1 MRYSVQFI
9 ITGKYVRSCD
19 ELAFNSCHV
28 EIPALT
34 PWCFPAAIK
43 QSILFKDDKTTVK
56 GLLLAIDTEQIE
68 QPIVSVDIESAKIEL
83 CRTIFYRGDLR
94 CPKIEQSTSLAIK
107 KPQKDHL
114 GSFLHDIHI
123 YEQFLSFAALS
134 DVSASHIRLQD
145 DDLYQQLDDGRK
157 IYNKILLHYAR
168 KEHSKWNDKKIDFLF
183 GYDTIK
189 DKYPSIIKKWYL
201 ESDDIAPIRAH
212 LIESIKKKSSFSSVD
227 FLIVFQAIEGFM
239 IRFLYGDK
247 SSTKNKLTTLLH
259 DFDDIAKL
267 KCNEI
272 DVDAAVNSRHYYS
285 HFFKKSQKTKILDGA
300 ELFYLTRRLRNVL
313 ICCMLTFIDFSH
325 EDINKLLSQSTYKF
339 DI

>member
-1 MRYSVQFI
+1 MRYSVKYI
-9 ITGKYVRSCD
+9 ITGKYLRSCD
-19 ELAFNSCHV
+19 ELAFDSCHV

-34 PWCFPAAIK
+34 QWCFPEAI
-43 QSILFKDDKTTVK
+43 QQFKDDKTTVK
-56 GLLLAIDTEQIE
+56 ELLSTIYPKQTDL
-68 QPIVSVDIESAKIEL
+68 PIVSVDIEGTKIEL
-83 CRTIFYRGDLR
+83 RRIITYCWDLR
-94 CPKIEQSTSLAIK
+94 CIKTEQLTSLIIK
-107 KPQKDHL
+107 KPRKSNLD
-114 GSFLHDIHI
+114 SFLNDIHI
-123 YEQFLSFAALS
+123 YEHFLSFAVLS
-134 DVSASHIRLQD
+134 DVYVSNIWLQD
-145 DDLYQQLDDGRK
+145 DGLYRRWGDGGK
-157 IYNKILLHYAR
+157 ISLHYVQ
-168 KEHSKWNDKKIDFLF
+168 KGQLKWNDKKIDFLF
-183 GYDTIK
+183 EYDTIK

-201 ESDDIAPIRAH
+201 ESDDIAPIRTH

-259 DFDDIAKL
+259 DFYDIAKL

-272 DVDAAVNSRHYYS
+272 DIDAAVNSRHYYS
-285 HFFKKSQKTKILDGA
+285 HFFKKSKKTKILDGI
-300 ELFYLTRRLRNVL
+300 ELLYLTRRLRNVL